1 MAKNALDKIFS
12 FVETEIKKK
21 KAYSKIGDH
30 CFNFIHKMITPMLT
44 IPFMPYDTNDS
55 KNHFYNQ
62 TVPLND
68 TWVEIEEP
76 AVINK
81 ERAANTLVR
90 VKKVTKEIKDVE
102 NVIKY
107 VSIEN
112 TRSDDKGSSST
123 KKESKKNTVRMMKHQ
138 FTKSFE
144 AVTTDE
150 KKIPLIDLPCYDI
163 PIEKFKPKEEPK
175 ENEELRKLIQIE
187 FKKRD
192 EMNRINE
199 EIAKRQKKLLFEARI
214 KKDID
219 FNKYTFDSNGEIM
232 PVKKFNIDNI
242 GLGNEFYWSKAL
254 IKDCP
259 ISIKEEA
266 PKPGIMMKNTKDSW
280 DMVSTKT
287 NKVTTDGVIR
297 NSSISDNDTIGG
309 KEYKMK
315 HKVNKNSFFASGS
328 NFDLIEPEIGVV
340 IHEED
345 KSKSG
350 SKNFIKKYN
359 KTSIYDYSR
368 LLNESMVYN
377 ENMVKRGVIS
387 EIPKDS
393 VDNSREEQP
402 YYGYKEK
409 IISSNNPLV
418 ENATKQLSLPIISIS
433 GNDLAIKPSMISTQ
447 SNPLLANSYK
457 SYIYKGGS
465 EEDRI
470 TINNNNSVKDLQKA
484 LEIDEPIHNHKNSV
498 NKSTNNVDYF
508 KNMSLKRN
516 KSELGEMFKE
526 SFKKYYKKKKENYEM
541 INKFNSALVKN
552 DGYAY
557 YFNMQRRRLV
567 NFRKFTKGDK
577 VKELGQKIVN
587 VKMPRE
593 RRFNLNQYTSNKESY
608 ALMHKRSESVK
619 HF

>member
-1 MAKNALDKIFS
+1 
-12 FVETEIKKK
+12 
-21 KAYSKIGDH
+21 
-30 CFNFIHKMITPMLT
+30 MITPMLK
-44 IPFMPYDTNDS
+44 IQFLSYDTIDS
-55 KNHFYNQ
+55 SNKFYSE
-62 TVPLND
+62 TVPIND
-68 TWVEIEEP
+68 TWIEIKEP
-76 AVINK
+76 NLIQK
-81 ERAANTLVR
+81 ERAANTLI
-90 VKKVTKEIKDVE
+90 KINKVTKEIKDVE

-107 VSIEN
+107 VSVEN
-112 TRSDDKGSSST
+112 TRSDDKGSSSSN
-123 KKESKKNTVRMMKHQ
+123 KESKKNTVRIMKHK
-138 FTKSFE
+138 FTKSFDNGI
-144 AVTTDE
+144 TDN

-199 EIAKRQKKLLFEARI
+199 EFAKRQKKLMFEARI

-232 PVKKFNIDNI
+232 QVKKFNIDNV

-259 ISIKEEA
+259 ISIKEEI
-266 PKPGIMMKNTKDSW
+266 PKPVIVKKSTKDSW

-287 NKVTTDGVIR
+287 NKISTDGVIR
-297 NSSISDNDTIGG
+297 NSTNIDGG

-315 HKVNKNSFFASGS
+315 NKVNKNSFFASGS

-340 IHEED
+340 VHEDD
-345 KSKSG
+345 KYKSG
-350 SKNFIKKYN
+350 SKNFVKKYN

-368 LLNESMVYN
+368 LLNESIIYN

-393 VDNSREEQP
+393 ADNSREEQP

-418 ENATKQLSLPIISIS
+418 ENATKQISLPIISVS
-433 GNDLAIKPSMISTQ
+433 NNDIAIRPSMISTQ

-457 SYIYKGGS
+457 SCIYKGGS
-465 EEDRI
+465 EEDKI
-470 TINNNNSVKDLQKA
+470 TIKNNNSLKDLQKA
-484 LEIDEPIHNHKNSV
+484 LEIEEPISNYKNSV
-498 NKSTNNVDYF
+498 KSTNNVDYF
-508 KNMSLKRN
+508 KNTSLKRN

-567 NFRKFTKGDK
+567 NFRSFSKGDK